1 MPRSVLN
8 DRFFESFS
16 SSVLDFAQAE
26 SLPPACYVDPEF
38 FEFEK
43 ETLFYKEWLCVGRES
58 WVKEPG
64 DYFCSKHVGEPLVI
78 TRTKS
83 GEVAAMSAVCQHRGM
98 LVAEG
103 RGHARGLVCP
113 YHHWFYSLSGELV
126 AAPEMDRTCNFEKS
140 NHNLARLKVE
150 IWQGFVFVN
159 FDAGALPLA
168 PRLRALDDVVANY
181 DLANLDGPP
190 APEPNRYN
198 WNWKVMFENNND
210 GYHANRLHHGPLH
223 DPVPS
228 SLACFPELP
237 DESAGY
243 YRTNGSLH
251 PDASFNPTLK
261 ALLPVFP
268 KLTDAERNRHARPL
282 LLADAERKESDD
294 PAGGMRRAS
303 HNQAHKYR
311 PRRPVHA
318 RLPQDFAQQSNAG
331 ARGHGAQRW
340 RRGRHDFRIRRD
352 HDVHGGEIRPFLAAG
367 IPQQKYDVVQWVMWQ
382 MANQGPKFGEQGHF
396 FRASQDPNNGD
407 QPYANKRFADEVHR
421 LYGVMNLGL
430 FDKRYLAAG
439 EYTIA
444 DMICY
449 PWAVSWKMRK
459 IDIEEFP
466 NVKRWMAELD
476 ERPAVK
482 KGMAVMSQR
491 PPDSGTLTLM
501 AATSI
506 CLPSS

>member
-268 KLTDAERNRHARPL
+268 KLTDAERNRVVFVNVPPTLSLVMNTDLVLYLIIQAED
-282 LLADAERKESDD
+282 ADHHSMMMGSLVEPDAMKNPMFDRLMKF
-294 PAGGMRRAS
+294 
-303 HNQAHKYR
+303 NQEAVQDIVSQDLHVDELVQQGLKSKFA
-311 PRRPVHA
+311 PRGRYSW
-318 RLPQDFAQQSNAG
+318 QE
-331 ARGHGAQRW
+331 GAQRQLNVW
-340 RRGRHDFRIRRD
+340 LVDRYRRGW
-352 HDVHGGEIRPFLAAG
+352 E
-367 IPQQKYDVVQWVMWQ
+367 
-382 MANQGPKFGEQGHF
+382 
-396 FRASQDPNNGD
+396 
-407 QPYANKRFADEVHR
+407 
-421 LYGVMNLGL
+421 GL
-430 FDKRYLAAG
+430 K
-439 EYTIA
+439 
-444 DMICY
+444 
-449 PWAVSWKMRK
+449 
-459 IDIEEFP
+459 
-466 NVKRWMAELD
+466 AEH
-476 ERPAVK
+476 
-482 KGMAVMSQR
+482 S
-491 PPDSGTLTLM
+491 
-501 AATSI
+501 
-506 CLPSS
+506 LPSIRSKPRMAT